1 MKIRELMEDKVVTI
15 DCDASVQALEE
26 TLTTHKVSGVPVVSG
41 DGRLMGVVSKTDT
54 SQFRAVCK
62 RQRELGRAPPSP
74 ETTQVWEISTPIAIT
89 IDAETD
95 VKDGARKML
104 DHQVHRLIVVDDK
117 EVVGIVSA
125 FDFLRLL
132 TES

>member
-1 MKIRELMEDKVVTI
+1 MKIREVMQGKVVTI
-15 DCDASVQALEE
+15 SCDASVQALEE
-26 TLTTHKVSGVPVVSG
+26 TLTTRKISGAPVLSS
-41 DGRLMGVVSKTDT
+41 DGRLMGVVSKTDA
-54 SQFRAVCK
+54 SRFRAICK
-62 RQRELGRAPPSP
+62 RERELGKTPHSP
-74 ETTQVWEISTPIAIT
+74 ETTQVWEICTPNAVT
-89 IDAETD
+89 IGAETD

-132 TES
+132 PES